1 MWIRFAF
8 LFAVTASGQNYELV
22 YDGGECFSSDKRLYA
37 GDDSVAEC
45 AAACASDSD
54 GCAYFIFRPTGNT
67 QCYAEY
73 PSNPTADNN
82 YCGEGFDSDSY
93 DFYRLLPD
101 FYLITTGTCPS
112 GHLITDAAQCEA
124 AATAFSMSDTT
135 VTSSSSTWSGR
146 PEGCVLHS
154 EYGSDTL
161 YLQTAASTYDSCTSS
176 KKCLCM
182 PPFGETAPP
191 SAAPTP
197 TPTSPTPVPTPD
209 GYGAKMFLTRRENR
223 CNFWF

>member
-1 MWIRFAF
+1 MRCVF
-8 LFAVTASGQNYELV
+8 LFGVITNGQNYELV

-135 VTSSSSTWSGR
+135 VTTSSSSYGR
-146 PEGCVLHS
+146 PQGCVEAS
-154 EYGSDTL
+154 GYL
-161 YLQTAASTYDSCTSS
+161 YLYASGSSSCSS
-176 KKCLCM
+176 SSKCLCM
-182 PPFGETAPP
+182 PAYGETAPP
-191 SAAPTP
+191 SP
-197 TPTSPTPVPTPD
+197 SPTPDPFPASSRFAVT
-209 GYGAKMFLTRRENR
+209 YYFLKTERL
-223 CNFWF
+223 

>member
-1 MWIRFAF
+1 MQACRQAALAAGLSLGTNAYAFASSYS
-8 LFAVTASGQNYELV
+8 VDGCYSYSSG
-22 YDGGECFSSDKRLYA
+22 DYA
-37 GDDSVAEC
+37 GTAFFGTGAPAGSHPGAVG
-45 AAACASDSD
+45 SDTQ
-54 GCAYFIFRPTGNT
+54 YRP
-67 QCYAEY
+67 QLHDCVRDY
-73 PSNPTADNN
+73 
-82 YCGEGFDSDSY
+82 
-93 DFYRLLPD
+93 
-101 FYLITTGTCPS
+101 YLITTGTCPS
-112 GHLITDAAQCEA
+112 GHVITDAAQCEA

-146 PEGCVLHS
+146 PEGCVLQS

-197 TPTSPTPVPTPD
+197 SPTSPT
-209 GYGAKMFLTRRENR
+209 
-223 CNFWF
+223 